1 MQSRKSASSKIFKT
15 WNSNSF
21 SVIQWTYNET
31 TSQVLKTE
39 TAITPGKQDTTRFR
53 WVWVPAIS
61 FLSNS
66 ASESKTTKFS
76 FTSLCFM
83 CSSGN
88 TSSLDQLV
96 DKFSS
101 IKISNQN
108 NFKIT
113 PPSTT
118 STSNNDHSN
127 SYTLLKPYQYQII
140 TEILTLSKSL
150 LIHANTYLQL
160 SGVQKK

>member
-1 MQSRKSASSKIFKT
+1 
-15 WNSNSF
+15 
-21 SVIQWTYNET
+21 
-31 TSQVLKTE
+31 
-39 TAITPGKQDTTRFR
+39 
-53 WVWVPAIS
+53 
-61 FLSNS
+61 
-66 ASESKTTKFS
+66 
-76 FTSLCFM
+76 M

-108 NFKIT
+108 NFKMT

-160 SGVQKK
+160 SGVQQK